1 MLLEAEGLKSDIS
14 TEGSKTNEKQNWNS
28 GNKNNR

>member
-14 TEGSKTNEKQNWNS
+14 TEGSKTNEKQNCQQW
-28 GNKNNR
+28 KQK